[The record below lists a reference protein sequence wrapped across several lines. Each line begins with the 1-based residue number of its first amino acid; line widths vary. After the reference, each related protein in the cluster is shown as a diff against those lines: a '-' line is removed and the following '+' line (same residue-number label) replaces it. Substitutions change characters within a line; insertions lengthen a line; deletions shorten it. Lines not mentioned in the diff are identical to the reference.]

1 MQAALLAVPCAKAC
15 SNEDCH
21 ARQFAPSHRGHYDE
35 IHTCPSCNTSAC
47 WSCMYAQCE
56 TPALLCLECGQSVCD
71 ANAPEHD
78 ASARVHSFAHDVIT
92 GDFSQDPET
101 PGAFV
106 RVIARYVLRNQLYV
120 AANYTRR
127 GPGVSS
133 ADVVAAA
140 EAYLDEYGFAPNG
153 VTMYHNAVRTYTAW
167 MAA

>member
-1 MQAALLAVPCAKAC
+1 
-15 SNEDCH
+15 
-21 ARQFAPSHRGHYDE
+21 
-35 IHTCPSCNTSAC
+35 
-47 WSCMYAQCE
+47 MYAQCE